1 MAIADANGFFFAK
14 VVSDASGHH
23 NISLTSEK
31 YFVGQTV
38 DDFIEFKRDTF
49 FTTILDG
56 NFFGIIERPA
66 GQGFFDSGANIK
78 KVRSIQEGYMSMGME
93 IIPGPRL
100 EEAFILVRDR
110 RGVQIVN
117 LKKGH
122 AHQLM
127 LSQVPARYSDIRMLE
142 IVYDKEKH
150 ETSLVTLYYEDY
162 PRHLVDNLDVS
173 GAADRE
179 GNKPLLACY
188 TFNREFQ
195 SGLISLEDNSKQDR
209 TIYDK
214 ISH

>member
-1 MAIADANGFFFAK
+1 MN
-14 VVSDASGHH
+14 
-23 NISLTSEK
+23 
-31 YFVGQTV
+31 
-38 DDFIEFKRDTF
+38 
-49 FTTILDG
+49 G

-66 GQGFFDSGANIK
+66 TTGIFDSAKIT
-78 KVRSIQEGYMSMGME
+78 KVRSIQEEYLSMGMK

-100 EEAFILVRDR
+100 EEAFVLVRDR
-110 RGVQIVN
+110 RGVQLVN
-117 LKKGH
+117 LKKAH

-142 IVYDKEKH
+142 IIYDKEKH

-162 PRHLVDNLDVS
+162 PRHLVDSLDMS

-195 SGLISLEDNSKQDR
+195 SGLISLEDNTSQDR
-209 TIYDK
+209 TLYEAGRNY
-214 ISH
+214 